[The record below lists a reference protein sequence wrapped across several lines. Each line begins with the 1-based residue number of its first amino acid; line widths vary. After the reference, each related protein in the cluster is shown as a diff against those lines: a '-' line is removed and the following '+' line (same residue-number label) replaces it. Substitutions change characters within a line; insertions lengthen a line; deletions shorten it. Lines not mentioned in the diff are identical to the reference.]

1 MQTKSSM
8 RRNNAA
14 FEFMKSFIKGM
25 IDKHRQDFD
34 INELRDFIDYYLK
47 LDISN
52 KSDRLSGFLNID
64 VKFNLV

>member
-1 MQTKSSM
+1 M

-25 IDKHRQDFD
+25 IDKHRQYFD